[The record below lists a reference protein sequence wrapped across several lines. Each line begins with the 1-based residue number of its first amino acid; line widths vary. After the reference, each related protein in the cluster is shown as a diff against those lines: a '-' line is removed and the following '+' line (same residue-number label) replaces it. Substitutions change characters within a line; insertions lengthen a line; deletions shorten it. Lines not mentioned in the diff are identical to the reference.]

1 MISLTRLAILF
12 LFLVAGATAQAQVV
26 RGQVTEERTGAQL
39 AGVLVTLEH
48 ADGTTAVQVLSG
60 EGGGYA
66 IRVPAPGQYLVTAK
80 RIGVARFVS
89 ELLRVGAGESRRLD
103 ITLSRVAQVLPEV
116 RVLYADLCV
125 GDERDRASVAA
136 LWEEARTAMLAAEV
150 SLRDSLFEARVSR
163 YARSLDPR
171 TLRVLQESWG
181 ELQGV
186 IDRPFGL
193 LSADS
198 LSRIGY
204 RHEVGDE
211 MFYHALDAAILLDP
225 AFLRDHCF
233 SPRNARDHVGLAFEP
248 ELARALP
255 DVAGTVW
262 MDERTFE
269 LRVVEYR
276 YTGIG
281 SFPGSDRVGGEV
293 HFSRLPSGAWT
304 TSRWF
309 QRIPAGA
316 RFLSPVD
323 AIPRLPAVILRPAAA
338 VLLEEG
344 GIVQVIPRRQ

>member
-1 MISLTRLAILF
+1 
-12 LFLVAGATAQAQVV
+12 
-26 RGQVTEERTGAQL
+26 
-39 AGVLVTLEH
+39 
-48 ADGTTAVQVLSG
+48 VQVLSG
-60 EGGGYA
+60 ERGGYA
-66 IRVPAPGQYLVTAK
+66 IRAPSPGQYRLTAK
-80 RIGVARFVS
+80 RIGVARYIS
-89 ELLRVGAGESRRLD
+89 EPFLLGAGETRQLD
-103 ITLSRVAQVLPEV
+103 IVLSPVAQVLPEV
-116 RVLYADLCV
+116 RVLDAIVCV
-125 GDERDRASVAA
+125 GDERDRASVAS
-136 LWEEARTAMLAAEV
+136 LWEEARTALLAAEL

-181 ELQGV
+181 DLQGV

-193 LSADS
+193 LTADS

-211 MFYHALDAAILLDP
+211 TFYHALDAAILLDP

-233 SPRNARDHVGLAFEP
+233 SPRSARGHVGLVFEP
-248 ELARALP
+248 EPARALP

-262 MDERTFE
+262 MDARTFE

-281 SFPGSDRVGGEV
+281 SFPGSARVGGEV
-293 HFSRLPSGAWT
+293 HFSRLESGAWT

-309 QRIPAGA
+309 QRIPADA
-316 RFLSPVD
+316 RLLSPVD
-323 AIPRLPAVILRPAAA
+323 AVPRLPAIIVRPAGA

-344 GIVQVIPRRQ
+344 GIVQVLPRRQ